1 MSWLSGNAACE
12 AAVTEKKNYNTV
24 NGVCILKMLVVLSLC
39 AQYIGE
45 VYKLS
50 AFKVMI
56 KWTSMLTPIFV

>member
-1 MSWLSGNAACE
+1 M
-12 AAVTEKKNYNTV
+12 TEKKNDNTV